1 MLESLFPNW
10 SNPLQLAVLVGMRI
24 IFNVYLSITVAK
36 AVGLRTIYTAV
47 MGALTLVSAVLT
59 ILLLRQSGLGINVS
73 YVEFVLQAVLIA
85 IAGYVVY
92 SHPSSTRQIV
102 AALVLIGAVVLLVVM
117 IPLYGE
123 AFVAP

>member
-10 SNPLQLAVLVGMRI
+10 SNPLQLTALVGMRI
-24 IFNVYLSITVAK
+24 ILNVYLTITVAK
-36 AVGLRTIYTAV
+36 AVGLRTIHTAV
-47 MGALTLVSAVLT
+47 MGAITLVSAVLT
-59 ILLLRQSGLGINVS
+59 ILLLRQSGLGINAS
-73 YVEFVLQAVLIA
+73 YVEFLLQVVLIA

-92 SHPSSTRQIV
+92 SHPSSTRRIV
-102 AALVLIGAVVLLVVM
+102 TTIVLIGAVVLLVVM